1 MKRKILSLLM
11 TFCMV
16 FSLTSCGRGGK
27 VVDMVTND
35 TGEKTEVSQNSDTAK
50 KAADTNKAGMK
61 TISKDELKIG
71 VLYIGSAS
79 ETSGYTYAHEIG
91 IQGMANNIGLSDN
104 QIVRKESVSDSDE
117 KAIKAALQDCVDKKC
132 NVIFTTSWGYM
143 NQTEEF
149 AEKYPDIYFAN
160 ATGYLSNG
168 KNFTNYFGRIYQTR
182 YLSGIV
188 AGLKTKTNKIGY
200 VSAMGTDN
208 SECTGGVDAF
218 AIGVE
223 SVNKAAKVKVAVT
236 NSWYAPD
243 DEKKASDAL
252 IAAGCD
258 VLAQHC
264 DMTAPQEAS
273 QDNGTWSIGYN
284 SDMSKETPK
293 ATLTSVIWNWSA
305 YYTSYISSIINASYD
320 GKNYYGGMKENLVSL
335 TELSSL
341 CESDTADKI
350 KEAKENIIS
359 GKFGVFDG
367 VLKTNTG
374 KTVGKEGK
382 TLDDATIT
390 GKINW
395 YYHNVSLINW
405 K

>member
-264 DMTAPQEAS
+264 DTTAPQEAS

-284 SDMSKETPK
+284 SDMSKETTK

-341 CESDTADKI
+341 CERDTEDKI

>member
-188 AGLKTKTNKIGY
+188 AGLKTNKIGY

-264 DMTAPQEAS
+264 DTTAPQEAS